1 MGYLPG
7 VYAATKKDGT
17 KYFRCSV
24 THRGKHISLG
34 SFPTEDL
41 AHSAYKEALSLL
53 LDGNIFPEHYEKE
66 HTALSFSK
74 WVVLTNF
81 ANNGLYIKTP
91 IYLLETSFLYYLSP
105 TDVLH
110 FDADDLFYYSKH
122 AIMRRGSHLFVSD
135 YGMQVNILSRYG
147 IHAHSVAGRD
157 YRFINGDAADLRY
170 ANIEVINKYFG
181 VQKQVF
187 GMSPLYTVK
196 IHVNGDR
203 LVGRYP
209 DEITAAIAYNKAAD
223 TLRQKGFSR
232 NHPRNYIEE
241 LSEREYHNIYDS
253 IVLPDSLRN
262 WTF

>member
-1 MGYLPG
+1 MGYMTG
-7 VYAATKKDGT
+7 VYTATKKDGT
-17 KYFRCSV
+17 KYFRSSV

-34 SFPTEDL
+34 SFPTEIL
-41 AHSAYKEALSLL
+41 AHSAYMEALSLL
-53 LDGNIFPEHYEKE
+53 TEKGVFPEHYEQK
-66 HTALSFSK
+66 HTALSFAK

-157 YRFINGDAADLRY
+157 YRFINGDTSDFRY
-170 ANIEVINKYFG
+170 SNIEVINKYFG
-181 VQKQVF
+181 VRKHLQ
-187 GMSPLYTVK
+187 GMFALYTVK
-196 IHVNGDR
+196 IHVNGD
-203 LVGRYP
+203 LLAGRYP
-209 DEITAAIAYNKAAD
+209 DEMTAAIAYNKAAD
-223 TLRQKGFSR
+223 TLRHKGFSR
-232 NHPRNYIEE
+232 NFPRNYIEE
-241 LSEREYHNIYDS
+241 LSPEEYQTIYDS
-253 IVLPDSLRN
+253 IDLPDSIKK
-262 WTF
+262 WTP